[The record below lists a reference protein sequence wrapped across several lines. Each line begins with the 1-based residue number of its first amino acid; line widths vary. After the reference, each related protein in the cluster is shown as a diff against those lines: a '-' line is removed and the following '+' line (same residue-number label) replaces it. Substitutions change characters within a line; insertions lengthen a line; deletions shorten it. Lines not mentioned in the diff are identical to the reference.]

1 MLLQLLFV
9 LIAIIIGARLGGIGL
24 GVLGGLGLA
33 VLTFVFGL
41 EPTSPPIDVMLMI
54 VAVIAAA
61 SCMQAAGGLDLM
73 VKWAEKLLRK
83 NPSKITILSP
93 LVTYIFTF
101 IAGTGHVAYSVLP
114 VIAEVATETKIRPE
128 RPLGIAVIASQQA
141 ITASPISAATVA
153 LLSMLSG
160 HNISLI
166 DILMI
171 SVPCT
176 LAGVLAGAF
185 CSLHV
190 GKELA
195 EDPEYLRRV
204 ANGEFSNDKYVA
216 KGVENHRAALLSVI
230 IFIAAT
236 IGIVLFGSMDSL
248 RPVFSLADG
257 TTRQMQMAHIIEIL
271 MLSAAALILL
281 VTRTDGIKAVQGSVF
296 SAGMQAVVA
305 IFGIAWMG
313 DTFIGGNM
321 AELKGSIEHIV
332 TEMPWLFGLALFAM
346 SILLFSQAATIRAML
361 PLGIA
366 LGISPYMLIAL
377 FPAVNG
383 YFFIPNYPTVVA
395 AINFDRTG
403 TTHIGKYVL
412 NHSFMMPGLV
422 ATGVSVALGLLM
434 IQLF

>member
-83 NPSKITILSP
+83 HPSKITILSP

-160 HNISLI
+160 HNISLM

-176 LAGVLAGAF
+176 LIGVLAGAF

-204 ANGEFSNDKYVA
+204 ENGEFTDDTYRT
-216 KGVENHRAALLSVI
+216 KGVENHRAALLSVL

-236 IGIVLFGSMDSL
+236 VGIVLFGSLTEL
-248 RPVFSLADG
+248 RPWFNQPDG
-257 TTRQMQMAHIIEIL
+257 SFRQMQMAHIIEIL

-281 VTRTDGIKAVQGSVF
+281 ATRTDAIKAVQGSVF

-332 TEMPWLFGLALFAM
+332 TEMP
-346 SILLFSQAATIRAML
+346 
-361 PLGIA
+361 
-366 LGISPYMLIAL
+366 
-377 FPAVNG
+377 
-383 YFFIPNYPTVVA
+383 
-395 AINFDRTG
+395 
-403 TTHIGKYVL
+403 
-412 NHSFMMPGLV
+412 
-422 ATGVSVALGLLM
+422 
-434 IQLF
+434 